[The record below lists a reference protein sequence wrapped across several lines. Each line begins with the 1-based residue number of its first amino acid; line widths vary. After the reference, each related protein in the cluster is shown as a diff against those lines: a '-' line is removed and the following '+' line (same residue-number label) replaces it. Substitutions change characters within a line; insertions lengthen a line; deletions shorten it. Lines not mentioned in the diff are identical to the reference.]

1 VTSER
6 WAACLTCR
14 KAGTASGEWF
24 EQPGEITP
32 DEVCLTGGH
41 QMVIVLGHPA
51 VSIGML
57 WEAMR
62 WLDGTTTA
70 EPTRLND
77 HYRSRYVRML
87 IDKHPEWEAR
97 FRVRELRAV

>member
-1 VTSER
+1 MTATVLPTRTDTIQHRFER
-6 WAACLTCR
+6 HHAEHPEVFARLER
-14 KAGTASGEWF
+14 MAGEWF
-24 EQPGEITP
+24 A
-32 DEVCLTGGH
+32 
-41 QMVIVLGHPA
+41 LGHPA

-62 WLDGTTTA
+62 WVEGTTTA

-77 HYRSRYVRML
+77 HYRSRYVRLL

-97 FRVRELRAV
+97 FRVRELRAA